1 MRSYQALQEKRKFIH
16 GKIIIGIDPDK
27 DKNQAVILDNTGITL
42 GNPLGNPLLF
52 AVNYDSFTQTL
63 WTKLDKQIM
72 NRLRS
77 AINIMFPEFLNI
89 VNLIF
94 SFTRLHI
101 YSFAQ

>member
-1 MRSYQALQEKRKFIH
+1 MRSYQALQEKRNFIH
-16 GKIIIGIDPDK
+16 GKIIIGIDPGK
-27 DKNQAVILDNTGITL
+27 DKHQAVILDNTGVTL
-42 GNPLGNPLLF
+42 GNPFLF
-52 AVNYDSFTQTL
+52 AVNYDGFTQTL